1 LRHDKPALAISPI
14 DKNAQINYIDHFN
27 QLSIGESMEIL
38 NATDAKREF
47 GDVLLKAQKEP
58 IAINKNGK
66 TVAVVMS
73 AVDYQTLTNQQE
85 SLLKIELQKG
95 MDDLQ
100 AGRVADGNTVIER
113 LKNRVINAPL

>member
-1 LRHDKPALAISPI
+1 MLKLITLI
-14 DKNAQINYIDHFN
+14 ILIN
-27 QLSIGESMEIL
+27 LSIGETMEIL

-73 AVDYQTLTNQQE
+73 AVDYQILTNQLE

>member
-1 LRHDKPALAISPI
+1 
-14 DKNAQINYIDHFN
+14 
-27 QLSIGESMEIL
+27 MEIL
-38 NATDAKREF
+38 NATEAKREF

-73 AVDYQTLTNQQE
+73 AADYQILTNQQE

-95 MDDLQ
+95 MDDIQ
-100 AGRVADGNTVIER
+100 ANRVADGNAVMER
-113 LKNRVINAPL
+113 LKNRVSDASL

>member
-1 LRHDKPALAISPI
+1 
-14 DKNAQINYIDHFN
+14 
-27 QLSIGESMEIL
+27 MEIL

-73 AVDYQTLTNQQE
+73 AVDYQILTNQLE

-113 LKNRVINAPL
+113 LKTRVINAPL

>member
-1 LRHDKPALAISPI
+1 
-14 DKNAQINYIDHFN
+14 
-27 QLSIGESMEIL
+27 MEIL

-73 AVDYQTLTNQQE
+73 AVDYQMLTNQQE
-85 SLLKIELQKG
+85 SLLKLELQKG

-100 AGRVADGNTVIER
+100 AGRVVDGNTVIER